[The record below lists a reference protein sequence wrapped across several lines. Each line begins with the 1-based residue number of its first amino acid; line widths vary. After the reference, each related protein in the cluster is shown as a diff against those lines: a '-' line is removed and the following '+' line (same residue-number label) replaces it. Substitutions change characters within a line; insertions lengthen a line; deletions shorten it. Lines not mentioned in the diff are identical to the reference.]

1 MILLKGIFQYKGH
14 KIVPLTL
21 PKIQSMRKA
30 LFFLLIL
37 IGASRITFSQ
47 HQIAAREIPYF
58 TFGKGLGIV
67 SPDSMYLLN
76 IRFRMQNRIA
86 FNDFGRDF
94 QDVEARVRRLRLRFD
109 GFVYDPRLTYV
120 IQLSFTRGDMDYD
133 ALGFPNVVR
142 DAMIFYAVTPHLT
155 IGMGQTKLPGN
166 RQRVNSSGDLQF
178 PDRSIVNAAFNVDRD
193 FGLQLYYNNKIGGFN
208 YVLRGAISSGE
219 GRNFNTSNS
228 GLAATWRVEL
238 LPLGKFTNNG
248 DYFEGDLMREPRPK
262 ISIGFGSSSN
272 QNALRTGGQLG
283 TYLYEQRDIT
293 TSMTDFLLKYN
304 GWALAAEYLLRES
317 ESPVTTNTEGDVAF
331 VLVGTGLNVQASY
344 LFKSNYELG
353 FRYSH
358 LSPGEKV
365 ASLDEDHRQY
375 SIGATKYLKGHR
387 VKIQSDGGL
396 DVKEL
401 DGVGLPDTWFVRFQV
416 ELGI

>member
-1 MILLKGIFQYKGH
+1 
-14 KIVPLTL
+14 
-21 PKIQSMRKA
+21 MRKA

-37 IGASRITFSQ
+37 TGASRTALSQ
-47 HQIAAREIPYF
+47 QQIAAREMPYF

-67 SPDSMYLLN
+67 SPDSLYLLN

-86 FNDFGRDF
+86 FNDFGGNF

-109 GFVYDPRLTYV
+109 GFVYDLRLTYV

-193 FGLQLYYNNKIGGFN
+193 FGLQLYYNNKIRGFN
-208 YVLRGAISSGE
+208 YVLRGALSSGE

-238 LPLGKFTNNG
+238 LPLGTFTNNG

-262 ISIGFGSSSN
+262 ISIGFSSSTN
-272 QNALRTGGQLG
+272 QNALRTGGQIG
-283 TYLYEQRDIT
+283 TYLYEQRDIM
-293 TSMTDFLLKYN
+293 TSMADFLLKYN
-304 GWALAAEYLLRES
+304 GWAFAAEYILRQS
-317 ESPVTTNTEGDVAF
+317 ESPITTNTEGEEAH

-344 LFKSNYELG
+344 LFKSNYEVG

-365 ASLDEDHRQY
+365 EALDEDHRQY

-401 DGVGLPDTWFVRFQV
+401 DGVSLPDTWFVRFQV